1 MTYKGLVVDG
11 ASGPRLVEEVES
23 LDHMGLVRGLYK
35 WTFRRNARGL

>member
-11 ASGPRLVEEVES
+11 ASGPWLVEVES

-35 WTFRRNARGL
+35 WTFRRNAREL